1 MMQLS
6 KIATQ
11 NGNIYDFIY
20 MSGCILCNK
29 MHIIHT
35 YTYLYVG
42 YALLHYDSGNLNLL
56 QVTVLFLSLTLSHT
70 HTY

>member
-1 MMQLS
+1 MQLS

-20 MSGCILCNK
+20 ISGCILCNK
-29 MHIIHT
+29 MHIVHT

-42 YALLHYDSGNLNLL
+42 YALLH
-56 QVTVLFLSLTLSHT
+56 
-70 HTY
+70 